1 MKKIVLSQTCQGL
14 VLKQLL
20 MSSVALKKNF
30 QCIFIPNYEVQDG
43 KPGIA
48 PPTALENALEDCDV
62 LIYHDIAPY
71 NFPSLLRRLPADALT
86 IKIPY
91 ITSTIYWPTYSYQT
105 PFGLCPR
112 GTTSLI
118 PWPCT
123 LLNELI
129 VTLRDKKKILDAYLE
144 TDIPSRLDMRKAYDA
159 QITYLKAA
167 ESGSIFHMAE
177 FVAHNF
183 RDTQLFHLINHPSLP
198 VFLEVTNTIL
208 AHLDLPLVENFRI
221 DPFATHQIPIHPSI
235 INSYKLSWC
244 DEKTRFQILD
254 KSFTF
259 EEYVDFY
266 IDSYIEKYQYT
277 MFPPLNIGKK
287 IRSGALKRLTAFFS
301 PRGKKNV

>member
-20 MSSVALKKNF
+20 MSSVALKKDF
-30 QCIFIPNYEVQDG
+30 ECIFIPNYEIQDG

-71 NFPSLLRRLPADALT
+71 NFPSLLRRLPTDALT

-105 PFGLCPR
+105 PFGLCPS

-118 PWPCT
+118 PWPCL

-129 VTLRDKKKILDAYLE
+129 ATLRDKNKILDAYLE
-144 TDIPSRLDMRKAYDA
+144 TDIPSRLDMLAAYET
-159 QITYLKAA
+159 QLTYLKKA
-167 ESGSIFHMAE
+167 ESGSIFRMAE

-183 RDTQLFHLINHPSLP
+183 RDIQLFHLINHPSLP
-198 VFLEVTNTIL
+198 VFLEVANAIL
-208 AHLDLPLVENFRI
+208 AHLDLPLVKNFRI

-235 INSYKLSWC
+235 INYYKLSWC
-244 DEKTRFQILD
+244 DAKTKFKILG
-254 KSFTF
+254 KSFNF
-259 EEYVDFY
+259 EEYVSFY
-266 IDSYIEKYQYT
+266 IDSYTDEYQYT
-277 MFPPLNIGKK
+277 LFPPMNLEKK
-287 IRSGALKRLTAFFS
+287 VRLGELKRITALFS
-301 PRGKKNV
+301 PRGKNNV